1 MCFEFIHEPTFQD
14 KIENVGVLTK
24 IYRLDYDLIL
34 DFFNVYSNSLYIYK
48 GCFNGTQLGASLILL
63 HAF

>member
-34 DFFNVYSNSLYIYK
+34 DFFVMFTQTAYIFIK
-48 GCFNGTQLGASLILL
+48 DVSMGRSWG
-63 HAF
+63 HH